1 MYAVRCA
8 VVPIVPGPTGS
19 RVPVEAAQTRDRVE
33 LDDLDTGG
41 PQRGDG
47 PFERDDG
54 LGPGGGPLV
63 AAVPGDAQPS

>member
-1 MYAVRCA
+1 MAEQPVSGLRLGCVRQ
-8 VVPIVPGPTGS
+8 PYF
-19 RVPVEAAQTRDRVE
+19 
-33 LDDLDTGG
+33 DDLDPGG

-47 PFERDDG
+47 PFERGDG